1 MNIQN
6 VTVAGGGVLGSQ
18 IAYQAAFKAFN
29 VTLYD
34 INQQALTAAKNRIT
48 ALRDGYKQDL
58 NVTDSDFDNGLAHL
72 NYTDDIAG
80 AVSHA
85 DLVIEAI
92 PENAAM
98 KTTFYNQIG
107 NSAPDTAIFASN
119 SSTML
124 PSQFAEATGRPE
136 RFLNMHFANHI
147 WVNNTA
153 EIMGSPK
160 TNSAV
165 YQDVV
170 TFAKNMGMVP
180 IQLKKEQPG
189 YVLNSML
196 TPLMVA
202 GMSLWATEVADPHTI
217 DKTWMI
223 ATGAPMGPF
232 AILDMI
238 GTRTAITV
246 PLAQAGDP
254 DGKIAAA
261 IKAKL
266 QQRLDASKLG
276 IESGEGFYHYPNPE
290 FQDPDFLKA

>member
-1 MNIQN
+1 
-6 VTVAGGGVLGSQ
+6 
-18 IAYQAAFKAFN
+18 
-29 VTLYD
+29 
-34 INQQALTAAKNRIT
+34 
-48 ALRDGYKQDL
+48 
-58 NVTDSDFDNGLAHL
+58 
-72 NYTDDIAG
+72 
-80 AVSHA
+80 
-85 DLVIEAI
+85 
-92 PENAAM
+92 
-98 KTTFYNQIG
+98 
-107 NSAPDTAIFASN
+107 
-119 SSTML
+119 
-124 PSQFAEATGRPE
+124 
-136 RFLNMHFANHI
+136 MHFANHI

-202 GMSLWATEVADPHTI
+202 GMSLWATDVADPHTI

-266 QQRLDASKLG
+266 QQRLDDGKLG